1 MKKHIPSTAISLAL
15 LVGIGT
21 VQAAYAGENDAL
33 GISTAK
39 VTLVEAVTAAEDH
52 VGGIA
57 SHAEFEPSG
66 DRAVF
71 EVEVVA
77 DGQVTDVKVDA
88 SNGEILSSRADRP
101 DHEEESETEDH
112 EDHEDYE
119 DHEDD
124 SETERED

>member
-1 MKKHIPSTAISLAL
+1 MKKHIPLTAISLAL
-15 LVGIGT
+15 LVGVGT
-21 VQAAYAGENDAL
+21 VQTAYAGENDAL

-52 VGGIA
+52 VGGTA
-57 SHAEFEPSG
+57 SHAEFKPSG

-77 DGQVTDVKVDA
+77 DGQATDVKVDA

-101 DHEEESETEDH
+101 DHEEDAEREDH
-112 EDHEDYE
+112 EDHE